1 MEILTTLG
9 IFVII
14 VILGSFLN
22 NLFPRIPAAF
32 FQIIL
37 GAAVT
42 FIPNLPLHFEFESE
56 MFMMLIIAPLLF
68 TDGFNASLKNI
79 WLYKRPII
87 YMAIFL
93 VLVMVIVVGS
103 IFCFSRY
110 LIAYRCCCC

>member
-22 NLFPRIPAAF
+22 NLFPRIPAAL

-68 TDGFNASLKNI
+68 TDAYKASRSEL
-79 WLYKRPII
+79 WLYKRPIV
-87 YMAIFL
+87 YMSVGL
-93 VLVMVIVVGS
+93 VIS
-103 IFCFSRY
+103 TRP
-110 LIAYRCCCC
+110 

>member
-42 FIPNLPLHFEFESE
+42 FIPNVNYRTLTIYRRFQR
-56 MFMMLIIAPLLF
+56 I
-68 TDGFNASLKNI
+68 LKEYLVIQTTNNI
-79 WLYKRPII
+79 YGN
-87 YMAIFL
+87 IF
-93 VLVMVIVVGS
+93 S
-103 IFCFSRY
+103 SCDSNCR
-110 LIAYRCCCC
+110 R

>member
-22 NLFPRIPAAF
+22 NLFPRIPAAL

-42 FIPNLPLHFEFESE
+42 FIPNLPLHFEFES
-56 MFMMLIIAPLLF
+56 
-68 TDGFNASLKNI
+68 
-79 WLYKRPII
+79 
-87 YMAIFL
+87 
-93 VLVMVIVVGS
+93 
-103 IFCFSRY
+103 
-110 LIAYRCCCC
+110 

>member
-22 NLFPRIPAAF
+22 NLFPRIPAAL

-56 MFMMLIIAPLLF
+56 MFMMLIIAPLLYYRRF
-68 TDGFNASLKNI
+68 QRILKEYLVIQTTNNIYGNIFSSYDGN
-79 WLYKRPII
+79 
-87 YMAIFL
+87 
-93 VLVMVIVVGS
+93 
-103 IFCFSRY
+103 
-110 LIAYRCCCC
+110 CCW

>member
-22 NLFPRIPAAF
+22 NLFPRIPAAL

-56 MFMMLIIAPLLF
+56 NTSFKFIFEYILTLNF
-68 TDGFNASLKNI
+68 VDGNFNSTKI
-79 WLYKRPII
+79 
-87 YMAIFL
+87 
-93 VLVMVIVVGS
+93 
-103 IFCFSRY
+103 
-110 LIAYRCCCC
+110 